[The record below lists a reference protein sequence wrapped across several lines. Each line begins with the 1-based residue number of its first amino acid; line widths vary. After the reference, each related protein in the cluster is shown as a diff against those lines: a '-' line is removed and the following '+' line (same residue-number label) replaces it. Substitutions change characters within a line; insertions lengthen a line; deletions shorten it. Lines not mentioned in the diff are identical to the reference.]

1 MDNFGY
7 LFCLDNV
14 YEKTLDFSSLSVQKK
29 TENVFHVHNKIFAF
43 YLS

>member
-14 YEKTLDFSSLSVQKK
+14 YEKNLDFSSLSVQKK
-29 TENVFHVHNKIFAF
+29 N
-43 YLS
+43 